1 MPKYSVT
8 GEVDSFWGKHCLLRK
23 SVDRV
28 ARDSKMEGKRMKR
41 GGGRGSVQFP
51 SPNET
56 LHISLKDKVLS

>member
-8 GEVDSFWGKHCLLRK
+8 GEVDSFWRKRCLLRK

-28 ARDSKMEGKRMKR
+28 AKDSKMEGERMKR
-41 GGGRGSVQFP
+41 GAERGSVQFP
-51 SPNET
+51 SPNKT